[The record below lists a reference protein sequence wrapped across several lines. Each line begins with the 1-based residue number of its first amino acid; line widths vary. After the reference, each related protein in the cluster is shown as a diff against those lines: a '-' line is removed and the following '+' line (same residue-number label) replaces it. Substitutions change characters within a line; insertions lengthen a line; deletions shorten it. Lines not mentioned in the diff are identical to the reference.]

1 MDIVERLR
9 DDFAIGYETRLEAAD
24 EIERL
29 RRLVK
34 VLLDN
39 DPNDMAADAV
49 TVLMVWREE
58 ARAALKEG
66 E

>member
-1 MDIVERLR
+1 MMETVETINLV
-9 DDFAIGYETRLEAAD
+9 D
-24 EIERL
+24 EYNKLKTENERL
-29 RRLVK
+29 RRLIK

-39 DPNDMAADAV
+39 DPDDMAADAV

-58 ARAALKEG
+58 ARAALKEK